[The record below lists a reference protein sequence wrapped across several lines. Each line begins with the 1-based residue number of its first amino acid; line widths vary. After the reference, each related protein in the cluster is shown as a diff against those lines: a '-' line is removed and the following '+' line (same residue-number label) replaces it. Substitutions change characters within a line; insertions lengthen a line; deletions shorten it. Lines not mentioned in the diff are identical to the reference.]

1 RSNLVSAVMRRF
13 VLALAFGLL
22 AACGPLVQG
31 GRADVV
37 AAHVVAVLEVGDR
50 APAGGMPQPYQRL
63 RVALDE
69 SLYRGDVVEL
79 QWGGRRALDPNGFLR
94 PGDRVLLSVSRGE
107 TNERTY
113 AIVEVVRLPSLVPVA
128 ILLVAALLG
137 VARFKGFAA
146 LAGLAASIG
155 VFLLAVV
162 PALQR
167 GDDPLFATLVG
178 SLGVIAVSVFV
189 VHGFNRKS
197 LAALCGTMA
206 GLGVV
211 TAVGG
216 FALATARMTGL
227 GTESQIF
234 LAVGTGGAIDMPR
247 LALAGVMVGSLG
259 AIVDMSVGQASAAM
273 ELAAVDEQMRG
284 RRLYRSTLNV
294 GRDHVGSLVNTLALA
309 YFGGAL
315 PLILLLSLGYQPL
328 SVALNSEE
336 IVESLITVMAASIGL
351 VLCVPITTAIAVMFA
366 GDAAPPSADE

>member
-1 RSNLVSAVMRRF
+1 MRRF

-94 PGDRVLLSVSRGE
+94 PGDRVLLSVSRGA

-216 FALATARMTGL
+216 FALETARMTGL